1 VLTCRNRANGAEL
14 SKANTSEPESPILP
28 ERVESSV
35 VVERLENQPVR
46 QLLVTGGSWHAAMSA
61 SGMRLRRSMLEGFKR
76 LATIEERRALA
87 RGLISIGWG
96 LVEGIPGKRPVAKP
110 VDAWTFGDLRDAIV
124 WGVSNRGGS
133 PPPAF
138 ESILE
143 GLARGDLSGLGPAAD
158 VLEESGFDN
167 PSLLWWLRNPFQPDY
182 RGEAHD
188 GDAETAG

>member
-1 VLTCRNRANGAEL
+1 ML

-28 ERVESSV
+28 ERVDSVLLPLLLKNVEESRIPDLAATYYAAMAASRL
-35 VVERLENQPVR
+35 RLER
-46 QLLVTGGSWHAAMSA
+46 A
-61 SGMRLRRSMLEGFKR
+61 MLEGFR
-76 LATIEERRALA
+76 RIATIEERRALA

-96 LVEGIPGKRPVAKP
+96 LYEDVPYAGRPRPKP
-110 VDAWTFGDLRDAIV
+110 VDRWTFGDLRDAIV

-138 ESILE
+138 ASILE